1 MVDER
6 HRGLERKKNFPAV
19 GLAWVRRARWALA
32 SPCAGDRVD
41 ARTSDPRADDRVR
54 VGTIRLVLASAAWVH
69 SAAESGM
76 KPTVPF
82 FIWMRNQLPVI
93 PVTRTNLRRCTWA
106 TTVALSCGAS

>member
-6 HRGLERKKNFPAV
+6 HRGLERKKNFPAA
-19 GLAWVRRARWALA
+19 GLACRPNRPRMD
-32 SPCAGDRVD
+32 SPEAIDPLEPTHPRAGDRVQ
-41 ARTSDPRADDRVR
+41 
-54 VGTIRLVLASAAWVH
+54 VGTMRLVLASAAWVH

-93 PVTRTNLRRCTWA
+93 PVTRTNLRR
-106 TTVALSCGAS
+106 